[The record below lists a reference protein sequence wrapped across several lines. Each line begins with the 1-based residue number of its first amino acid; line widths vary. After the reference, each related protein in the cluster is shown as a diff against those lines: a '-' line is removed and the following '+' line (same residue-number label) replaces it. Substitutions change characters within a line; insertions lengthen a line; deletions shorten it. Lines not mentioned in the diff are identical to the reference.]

1 MGTGTESRRDPLLPW
16 VGGFAGCWAIARV
29 ALALTQTDAHLA
41 FGLHPAPLG
50 APLLSWLVALVG
62 AAGPGPVAGGFLVNA
77 LASVGLIGVVAWL
90 LRAFGVRWSYALSVG
105 LVASL
110 YPPVSLPGWVYGPA
124 ALATLF
130 GVLALA
136 AAVRTG
142 PRPAALAGAA
152 FGLAWLAGGDA
163 LALLPAIVAYRVV
176 SDRLPEA
183 GRALLAFGVAAALV
197 TAPTLVLGSP
207 ADRGPTVGTVTGAAA
222 AGAPPT
228 GGLALPEAA
237 PLGGW
242 AGALLVALVLAG
254 LRHLWHTRRRE
265 VGALALLVAAHLGSW
280 AIVGGRP
287 PEAGGVAVVAVFAA
301 VVGALG
307 FAALARAA
315 FARGVSRP
323 LVLAAEA
330 VVVIVLVVRPAVAGT
345 TRLFAPADTPPPPTA
360 AGASLACPDS
370 GLELCQG
377 PQPTRSS
384 VNPEGFIVPR

>member
-1 MGTGTESRRDPLLPW
+1 MATGTESRPDPLLPW

-41 FGLHPAPLG
+41 FGLHPAPLD
-50 APLLSWLVALVG
+50 APLLPWLVALIG
-62 AAGPGPVAGGFLVNA
+62 AAGPGAVAGSFLVNA

-136 AAVRTG
+136 AAVRAG

-152 FGLAWLAGGDA
+152 VGLAWLAGGDA
-163 LALLPAIVAYRVV
+163 LALLPAIVAYRLVT
-176 SDRLPEA
+176 DGLPA
-183 GRALLAFGVAAALV
+183 ACRTLLTFGVAAALV
-197 TAPTLVLGSP
+197 TVPALVFGSP
-207 ADRGPTVGTVTGAAA
+207 TGAAPPG
-222 AGAPPT
+222 GAPPA
-228 GGLALPEAA
+228 GGFALPEAA
-237 PLGGW
+237 PIGGW
-242 AGALLVALVLAG
+242 AGALLVALVLVG

-265 VGALALLVAAHLGSW
+265 LGALALLAAAHLGSW

-287 PEAGGVAVVAVFAA
+287 PDAGGVAVVAVFAA

-315 FARGVSRP
+315 FARGVPRP

-330 VVVIVLVVRPAVAGT
+330 VVVFVLVVRPAVAGT
-345 TRLFAPADTPPPPTA
+345 THLFAPADTPPPPTA

-370 GLELCQG
+370 GGVHC
-377 PQPTRSS
+377 TT
-384 VNPEGFIVPR
+384 VNTGENAPRILNVEPMTTP